1 RAEALA
7 ESTEWLATAEE
18 IKKLQAEWKT
28 IGPVPRART
37 KALWDR
43 FRKPCDRFFTRRDES
58 RQKRQ
63 EEWSA
68 NQAKKEAL
76 CAQAEALASSSDWE
90 AGLAEVKR
98 LQAEWKSVG
107 AVKKARS
114 EALWQRFR
122 TAGDA
127 FYERYKRR
135 DSIAREAQKAARE
148 ALCAELEALV
158 PSGGQEAIPDLAD
171 KVQALAASWRQ
182 AAPLAAADA
191 AALQTRLRRA
201 LHAIVAAAPDR
212 FRGTDYDP

>member
-1 RAEALA
+1 VGAGGE
-7 ESTEWLATAEE
+7 ES
-18 IKKLQAEWKT
+18 
-28 IGPVPRART
+28 G
-37 KALWDR
+37 
-43 FRKPCDRFFTRRDES
+43 
-58 RQKRQ
+58 QKR
-63 EEWSA
+63 EEEGSA
-68 NQAKKEAL
+68 KQAKKEAL

-148 ALCAELEALV
+148 ALCAELEGLV
-158 PSGGQEAIPDLAD
+158 PARGQEAIPGPPA
-171 KVQALAASWRQ
+171 KAQAPAGPR
-182 AAPLAAADA
+182 APA
-191 AALQTRLRRA
+191 R
-201 LHAIVAAAPDR
+201 
-212 FRGTDYDP
+212 